1 MSEPTAAVVVQRIQ
15 QTHGWLMKVTSDLP
29 GEGLVRRFAPTAPPI
44 GWHLWHIARWADR
57 LPGTFPN
64 RSCEATRRW
73 DPGRQIWFRERLGG
87 RWGLEPAALAI
98 LETGA
103 GMTDETAALLP
114 ARAPGAGLRAYVQQ
128 AFGALD
134 AAVQGLGARDLSE
147 GRNSVMEFAMD
158 AERRET
164 TEASGAETTV
174 SADLA
179 FHLSHASRHLGSIEA
194 LRGLL
199 EIRGTA
205 TL

>member
-1 MSEPTAAVVVQRIQ
+1 MTEPMAAAVIQRIS
-15 QTHGWLMKVTSDLP
+15 QTHGRLLKVTSDLP

-57 LPGTFPN
+57 LQGTFPN
-64 RSCEATRRW
+64 RSFEATRRW
-73 DPGRQIWFRERLGG
+73 DTGRQIWFRERLGV
-87 RWGLEPAALAI
+87 RWGLEPSALGI
-98 LETGA
+98 LETSA

-114 ARAPGAGLRAYVQQ
+114 ARAPGAGLRDYVQH

-134 AAVQGLGARDLSE
+134 AAVQGLGARDLTE

-158 AERRET
+158 ALRQET